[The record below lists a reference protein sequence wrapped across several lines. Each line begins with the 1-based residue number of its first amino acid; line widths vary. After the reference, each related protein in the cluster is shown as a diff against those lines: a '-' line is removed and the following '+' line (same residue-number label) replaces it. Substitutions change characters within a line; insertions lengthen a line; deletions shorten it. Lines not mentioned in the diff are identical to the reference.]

1 MTALVEV
8 TDLRKDYVLPR
19 QRLFGPRPVLRAVDG
34 ISFRIAPRETLGL
47 VGESGCGKSTTGHVL
62 LRLVEPTSGT
72 IRFEDTELTHLTHA
86 QMKPWR
92 RHMQVV
98 FQDPSGSLDPR
109 MTVAEIIA
117 EPLRVQGM
125 RHAEAG
131 RQAKAMLDLVGLPR
145 SAATRYPHQ
154 FSGGQRQRIGV
165 ARALALRPR
174 FVVCDEATSALD
186 VSVQAQIVN
195 LLQDLQDELGL
206 AYLFISHNLG
216 VVHHMA
222 DRVAVMY
229 LGRIVEEGEKRAL
242 FAAPKHPY
250 TRALIAAVPGRK
262 AAEPPLPGDA
272 SGRVEAGCRFRPRCP
287 SAMPVCAAVD
297 PPAVPTQEGGRVAC
311 HLYTPAVTR

>member
-154 FSGGQRQRIGV
+154 FSGGQRQRIGI
-165 ARALALRPR
+165 ARAFALRPR

-272 SGRVEAGCRFRPRCP
+272 SGPGEAGCRFRPRCP

-297 PPAVPTQEGGRVAC
+297 PPAVPTQEGGRVA
-311 HLYTPAVTR
+311 

>member
-34 ISFRIAPRETLGL
+34 ISLRIAPRETLGL

-62 LRLVEPTSGT
+62 LRLVEPTSGS
-72 IRFEDTELTHLTHA
+72 IRFEDTELTRLTDT

-98 FQDPSGSLDPR
+98 FQDPSGSLNPR

-125 RHAEAG
+125 RHAEAT
-131 RQAKAMLDLVGLPR
+131 RQAKAMLDMVGLPQ
-145 SAATRYPHQ
+145 AAAARYPHQ

-165 ARALALRPR
+165 ARALSLRPR

-195 LLQDLQDELGL
+195 LLQDLQEELGL
-206 AYLFISHNLG
+206 TYLFISHNLG
-216 VVHHMA
+216 VVHHIA

-229 LGRIVEEGEKRAL
+229 LGRIVEEGDKRAL

-262 AAEPPLPGDA
+262 AAQPPISADLP
-272 SGRVEAGCRFRPRCP
+272 GRVEAGCRFRPRCP
-287 SAMPVCAAVD
+287 SAMPVCSAID
-297 PPAVPTQEGGRVAC
+297 PPDTPTQDGGRVAC
-311 HLYTPAVTR
+311 HLYTPADMP

>member
-1 MTALVEV
+1 MTALLEV
-8 TDLRKDYVLPR
+8 NDLRKEYVLPR
-19 QRLFGPRPVLRAVDG
+19 PRLFARPPVLRAVDG
-34 ISFRIAPRETLGL
+34 ISFRVAPRETLGL

-62 LRLVEPTSGT
+62 LRLVEPTSGS
-72 IRFEDTELTHLTHA
+72 IRFDDTELTGLTHA

-98 FQDPSGSLDPR
+98 FQDPSGSLNPR

-125 RHAEAG
+125 RHAEAD
-131 RQAKAMLDLVGLPR
+131 RRATAMLDLVGLSQ
-145 SAATRYPHQ
+145 SAAARYPHQ

-216 VVHHMA
+216 VVHHIA

-229 LGRIVEEGEKRAL
+229 LGRIVEEGDKRAL
-242 FAAPKHPY
+242 FAAPRHPY

-262 AAEPPLPGDA
+262 ATEPPIRGDVSA
-272 SGRVEAGCRFRPRCP
+272 QVEAGCRFRPRCP
-287 SAMPVCAAVD
+287 SAMPVCADVD
-297 PPAVPTQEGGRVAC
+297 PPAVPTQDGGRVAC
-311 HLYTPAVTR
+311 HLYTSAEMP